1 MTQEHE
7 EQLAV
12 AQEVSADGRATESVQ
27 VESEPIVADVVPAET
42 APLVAQQ
49 EVVAEPVAADVVIAE
64 PVAAESVAAE
74 SVAAE
79 SIAAESIAAE
89 SIAAESI
96 AAESIAE
103 PVAADLVIAE
113 SAAAEPVAAVP
124 VVPRVVDVSALMPPE
139 FAKLGLG
146 KALLQSLIELGYT
159 EPTPIQAATIPLL
172 LAGRD
177 VLGQAQT
184 GSGKTAAFALP
195 MLQLLDL
202 SQRRPQVLV
211 LVPTRELALQVT
223 AAFERYSSGMRDFR
237 CLAIYGGAAYQPQ
250 FSQLNRGVHIVV
262 GTPGR
267 VMDHMTRGSLDLA
280 GLRCLVLDEADEM
293 LRMGFAESVEWVL
306 SQAPEGR
313 QTALFSAT
321 LPAQIRAIAQQH
333 QRNPAEVTIVQRAAA
348 ADTIRQRYV
357 VVSNH
362 HREAALSRILEA
374 EPIDAVIVFVKL
386 KSTTEPLAEYLCSQG
401 HRAAALHGDVAQ
413 AQRERIIEQLR
424 GGQLNVVVAT
434 DVAARGLDVPR
445 VSHVINFDLPRGR
458 EAYIHRIGRTGRAG
472 RQGEAILFVHPRAS
486 RLLSSIE
493 HAAGQALEPMPM
505 PTNRAVNKKRVSA
518 FHEAIVRAL
527 EDPQRETLQSIMQQ
541 FQRERPEL
549 EAEAILGA
557 LAVMAQGGRQLL
569 SREEL
574 PQVELEDERGRRGG
588 PGGLRRGAP
597 GFSERG
603 GDRRPGFRDRGAQG
617 ERGFERGDRRESREP
632 RGAFRS
638 EREQG
643 PMQSFRLEVG
653 RVHDVRAGSIVGA
666 IAGESGLDSGRIGRI
681 DIFDDFSTVQLPAG
695 MPPEIFQKLRRA
707 WVAGRQLQIS
717 ELGDAEVRRSAPRR
731 DAGEFRGSGGGER
744 RPRGP
749 RPGGFREGG
758 PREGGFAPGGQESGG
773 EERRGFGGRGAGPGG
788 GFRPGGSRSG
798 GPGERGRGGFSGG
811 RGGQRGGP
819 RNGPRG
825 GGAGRGRDRRGPGGA
840 SGGG

>member
-27 VESEPIVADVVPAET
+27 VESEPIVADTVPAET

-64 PVAAESVAAE
+64 PVAAEPVAAE

-79 SIAAESIAAE
+79 S
-89 SIAAESI
+89 
-96 AAESIAE
+96 
-103 PVAADLVIAE
+103 VAADLVIAE
-113 SAAAEPVAAVP
+113 SAAAGPVAAVP

>member
-79 SIAAESIAAE
+79 SVAAESV
-89 SIAAESI
+89 AAESI

-113 SAAAEPVAAVP
+113 SAAAGPVAAVP

-758 PREGGFAPGGQESGG
+758 PREGGPREGGFAPGGQESGG

>member
-64 PVAAESVAAE
+64 PVAAEPVAAE

-79 SIAAESIAAE
+79 S
-89 SIAAESI
+89 
-96 AAESIAE
+96 
-103 PVAADLVIAE
+103 VAADLVIAE
-113 SAAAEPVAAVP
+113 SAAAGPVAAVP

>member
-27 VESEPIVADVVPAET
+27 VESEPIVADTVPAET

-49 EVVAEPVAADVVIAE
+49 EVVAEPVAA
-64 PVAAESVAAE
+64 ESVAAE
-74 SVAAE
+74 SV
-79 SIAAESIAAE
+79 
-89 SIAAESI
+89 

-113 SAAAEPVAAVP
+113 SAAAGPVAAVP

-603 GDRRPGFRDRGAQG
+603 GDRRPGFRDRGARG

-749 RPGGFREGG
+749 REGGPREGGPREGG
-758 PREGGFAPGGQESGG
+758 PREGGFAPGGEETGG
-773 EERRGFGGRGAGPGG
+773 EERRGFGGRGARPGG

-811 RGGQRGGP
+811 RSGQRSGP

>member
-1 MTQEHE
+1 MTLEHE
-7 EQLAV
+7 EQLAA
-12 AQEVSADGRATESVQ
+12 AQDLPADEVVIGAVPVEAEPVTADVLSVETAA
-27 VESEPIVADVVPAET
+27 ESEQPV
-42 APLVAQQ
+42 
-49 EVVAEPVAADVVIAE
+49 VVAELAVIE
-64 PVAAESVAAE
+64 PAV
-74 SVAAE
+74 
-79 SIAAESIAAE
+79 
-89 SIAAESI
+89 
-96 AAESIAE
+96 
-103 PVAADLVIAE
+103 AE
-113 SAAAEPVAAVP
+113 SAGTASAG
-124 VVPRVVDVSALMPPE
+124 PRVVDVSALMPPA

-146 KALLQSLIELGYT
+146 KALLKSLIELGYT

-195 MLQLLDL
+195 LLQMLDL

-237 CLAIYGGAAYQPQ
+237 CVAIYGGAAYQPQ

-321 LPAQIRAIAQQH
+321 MPAQIRAIAQQH
-333 QRNPAEVTIVQRAAA
+333 QRDPAEVTIVQRAAA

-386 KSTTEPLAEYLCSQG
+386 KSTTEPLAEYLCSHG
-401 HRAAALHGDVAQ
+401 HRAAALHGDIVQ

-486 RLLSSIE
+486 RLLGSIE

-505 PTNRAVNKKRVSA
+505 PTNRAVNKKRVAA
-518 FHEAIVRAL
+518 FHEAIMKAL

-549 EAEAILGA
+549 ELEAILGA

-569 SREEL
+569 SRDEL
-574 PQVELEDERGRRGG
+574 PQVELEEERGRRGG
-588 PGGLRRGAP
+588 PGGHRRGPA

-603 GDRRPGFRDRGAQG
+603 GDRRPGFRDRGARG
-617 ERGFERGDRRESREP
+617 ERGFERGERGFERGERGFERGERRERGESRESR
-632 RGAFRS
+632 GSFRS

-681 DIFDDFSTVQLPAG
+681 DIFDDYSTVQLPAG

-707 WVAGRQLQIS
+707 WVAGRQLQIT
-717 ELGDAEVRRSAPRR
+717 ELGEAEVRRGPRR
-731 DAGEFRGSGGGER
+731 REDGEFRGGGER
-744 RPRGP
+744 RARVPREGGRRDFGP
-749 RPGGFREGG
+749 RDGGAREGGFREGG
-758 PREGGFAPGGQESGG
+758 FREGGFNPGGEESGV
-773 EERRGFGGRGAGPGG
+773 EERRGFGGRGPRAAG
-788 GFRPGGSRSG
+788 GFRPGGGRSG
-798 GPGERGRGGFSGG
+798 GPGERRRGGFSGG
-811 RGGQRGGP
+811 RDSQRGGP
-819 RNGPRG
+819 RSGPRG
-825 GGAGRGRDRRGPGGA
+825 GGSGRGRDRRGPGGS

>member
-27 VESEPIVADVVPAET
+27 VESEPIVADTVPAET

-49 EVVAEPVAADVVIAE
+49 E
-64 PVAAESVAAE
+64 VAAESVAAE

-79 SIAAESIAAE
+79 SVAAESVAAE
-89 SIAAESI
+89 SVAAES
-96 AAESIAE
+96 
-103 PVAADLVIAE
+103 VIAE

-401 HRAAALHGDVAQ
+401 HRAAALHGDVVQ

-603 GDRRPGFRDRGAQG
+603 GDRRPGFRDRGARG

-758 PREGGFAPGGQESGG
+758 PREGGPREGGPREGGFAPGGEETGG
-773 EERRGFGGRGAGPGG
+773 EERRGFGGRGARPGG

-811 RGGQRGGP
+811 RSGQRSGP

>member
-64 PVAAESVAAE
+64 PVAA
-74 SVAAE
+74 
-79 SIAAESIAAE
+79 
-89 SIAAESI
+89 
-96 AAESIAE
+96 
-103 PVAADLVIAE
+103 DLVIAE
-113 SAAAEPVAAVP
+113 SAAAGPVAAVP

-603 GDRRPGFRDRGAQG
+603 GDRRPGFRDRGARG

-731 DAGEFRGSGGGER
+731 DAGEFRGNGGGER

-758 PREGGFAPGGQESGG
+758 PREGGPREGGFAPGGQETGG

-811 RGGQRGGP
+811 RSGQRSGP

>member
-7 EQLAV
+7 EQLVAEQDV
-12 AQEVSADGRATESVQ
+12 LAQEPAEQATG
-27 VESEPIVADVVPAET
+27 VESEPAVVG
-42 APLVAQQ
+42 
-49 EVVAEPVAADVVIAE
+49 
-64 PVAAESVAAE
+64 
-74 SVAAE
+74 
-79 SIAAESIAAE
+79 
-89 SIAAESI
+89 
-96 AAESIAE
+96 
-103 PVAADLVIAE
+103 
-113 SAAAEPVAAVP
+113 AAAEQAEVEVAAFEDVAAVEEVCAVEDVAEEPAAGVSVAVPP
-124 VVPRVVDVSALMPPE
+124 VTAPRVVDISAMTPPA

-146 KALLQSLIELGYT
+146 KSVLQALTELGYS

-195 MLQLLDL
+195 LLQLLDL

-237 CLAIYGGAAYQPQ
+237 CVAIYGGAAYQPQ

-267 VMDHMTRGSLDLA
+267 VMDHMTRGSLDLS

-321 LPAQIRAIAQQH
+321 LPSQIRAIAQQH
-333 QRNPAEVTIVQRAAA
+333 QRDPAEVTIVQRAAA

-386 KSTTEPLAEYLCSQG
+386 KSTTEPLAEYLCGQG

-445 VSHVINFDLPRGR
+445 ISHVINFDLPRGR

-493 HAAGQALEPMPM
+493 HAAGQSLEPMQM
-505 PTNRAVNKKRVSA
+505 PTNRAVNKKRVQA
-518 FHEAIVRAL
+518 FHEAIVKAL
-527 EDPQRETLQSIMQQ
+527 EDSQRETLQSIMQQ

-549 EAEAILGA
+549 EADAILGA
-557 LAVMAQGGRQLL
+557 LAVMALGGRQLL

-574 PQVELEDERGRRGG
+574 PQSELEDQRSRRGG
-588 PGGLRRGAP
+588 PGGPGGARRGPP

-603 GDRRPGFRDRGAQG
+603 GERRPGFRDRGDRG
-617 ERGFERGDRRESREP
+617 ERGFERGERREP
-632 RGAFRS
+632 RGGGFGG
-638 EREQG
+638 ERDQG

-717 ELGDAEVRRSAPRR
+717 ELGEAPVRRGPPRR
-731 DAGEFRGSGGGER
+731 ESGGFGGGERRERGFRERGPRDGGFAERRVRPPGGGGGDFVPGGDESGGGER
-744 RPRGP
+744 RGFGSRGP
-749 RPGGFREGG
+749 R
-758 PREGGFAPGGQESGG
+758 A
-773 EERRGFGGRGAGPGG
+773 GG
-788 GFRPGGSRSG
+788 GFRPGGGSRSG

-819 RNGPRG
+819 RTGPRSG
-825 GGAGRGRDRRGPGGA
+825 GPGGRRERRGPGGGSA
-840 SGGG
+840 GG

>member
-1 MTQEHE
+1 MTLEHE
-7 EQLAV
+7 EQLAA
-12 AQEVSADGRATESVQ
+12 AQEVSADNRVTESVQ
-27 VESEPIVADVVPAET
+27 VESEPLTADVVSAEL
-42 APLVAQQ
+42 AQVVERAEVAEPLVA
-49 EVVAEPVAADVVIAE
+49 ETEPLVAETEPLVAETEPVVAETQVAAPVVSE
-64 PVAAESVAAE
+64 
-74 SVAAE
+74 
-79 SIAAESIAAE
+79 
-89 SIAAESI
+89 
-96 AAESIAE
+96 
-103 PVAADLVIAE
+103 
-113 SAAAEPVAAVP
+113 P

-146 KALLQSLIELGYT
+146 KALLQSLIQLGYT

-195 MLQLLDL
+195 LLQMLDL

-237 CLAIYGGAAYQPQ
+237 CVAIYGGAAYQPQ

-267 VMDHMTRGSLDLA
+267 VMDHMTRGSLDLS

-293 LRMGFAESVEWVL
+293 LKMGFAESVEWVL

-333 QRNPAEVTIVQRAAA
+333 QRNPAEVTIVQRTAA

-386 KSTTEPLAEYLCSQG
+386 KSTTEPLAEYLCGQG

-413 AQRERIIEQLR
+413 PQRERIIEQLR

-493 HAAGQALEPMPM
+493 HAAGQALEAMPM

-574 PQVELEDERGRRGG
+574 PQVELEDERSRRGG
-588 PGGLRRGAP
+588 AGGFRRGGAP

-603 GDRRPGFRDRGAQG
+603 GDRRPGFRDRGARG
-617 ERGFERGDRRESREP
+617 ERGFERGERREPREP
-632 RGAFRS
+632 RGAFRG

-643 PMQSFRLEVG
+643 PMQNFRLEVG

-717 ELGDAEVRRSAPRR
+717 ELGESEVRRSAPRR
-731 DAGEFRGSGGGER
+731 DASEFPGGGER
-744 RPRGP
+744 RSRGP
-749 RPGGFREGG
+749 RERGPREGGSRERVPREGG
-758 PREGGFAPGGQESGG
+758 PREGGFVPGGEGTGG
-773 EERRGFGGRGAGPGG
+773 EGAGSEERRGFGGRGPRPGG
-788 GFRPGGSRSG
+788 GFRPGGGGRSG
-798 GPGERGRGGFSGG
+798 GSGERGRGGFAGG

-825 GGAGRGRDRRGPGGA
+825 GGAGRGRDRRGP
-840 SGGG
+840 

>member
-27 VESEPIVADVVPAET
+27 VESEPIVADTVPAET

-79 SIAAESIAAE
+79 SIAAESIA
-89 SIAAESI
+89 
-96 AAESIAE
+96 E

-113 SAAAEPVAAVP
+113 SAAAGPVAAVP

-758 PREGGFAPGGQESGG
+758 PREGGPREGGPREGGFAPGGQESGG

>member
-27 VESEPIVADVVPAET
+27 VESEPIVADVLLAET
-42 APLVAQQ
+42 APVVAQQ
-49 EVVAEPVAADVVIAE
+49 EVVAE

-79 SIAAESIAAE
+79 S
-89 SIAAESI
+89 
-96 AAESIAE
+96 
-103 PVAADLVIAE
+103 VIAE
-113 SAAAEPVAAVP
+113 SVIAESVIAEPVAAVP

-603 GDRRPGFRDRGAQG
+603 GDRRPGFRDRGARG

-758 PREGGFAPGGQESGG
+758 PREGGFAPGGQETGG
-773 EERRGFGGRGAGPGG
+773 EERRGFGGRGARPGG

-811 RGGQRGGP
+811 RSGQRSGP

>member
-12 AQEVSADGRATESVQ
+12 AQEVSADGRATQSVQ

-49 EVVAEPVAADVVIAE
+49 EVVAEPVAADLVIAKSVAAESVAAEPVAAE

-74 SVAAE
+74 S
-79 SIAAESIAAE
+79 
-89 SIAAESI
+89 
-96 AAESIAE
+96 
-103 PVAADLVIAE
+103 VIAE

-603 GDRRPGFRDRGAQG
+603 GDRRPGFRDRGARG

-758 PREGGFAPGGQESGG
+758 FREGGPREGGFAPGGQETGG

-811 RGGQRGGP
+811 RGGQRSGP

>member
-27 VESEPIVADVVPAET
+27 VESEPIVADTVPAET

-49 EVVAEPVAADVVIAE
+49 EVVAEPVAAE
-64 PVAAESVAAE
+64 PVAAES
-74 SVAAE
+74 
-79 SIAAESIAAE
+79 
-89 SIAAESI
+89 
-96 AAESIAE
+96 
-103 PVAADLVIAE
+103 VIAE

-603 GDRRPGFRDRGAQG
+603 GDRRPGFRDRGARG

-758 PREGGFAPGGQESGG
+758 PREGGPREGGFAPGGEETGG
-773 EERRGFGGRGAGPGG
+773 EERRGFGGRGARPGG

-811 RGGQRGGP
+811 RSGQRSGP

>member
-64 PVAAESVAAE
+64 PVAA
-74 SVAAE
+74 
-79 SIAAESIAAE
+79 
-89 SIAAESI
+89 
-96 AAESIAE
+96 
-103 PVAADLVIAE
+103 DLVIAE
-113 SAAAEPVAAVP
+113 SAAAGPVAAVP

-603 GDRRPGFRDRGAQG
+603 GDRRPGFRDRGARG

-758 PREGGFAPGGQESGG
+758 PREGGLREGGFAPGGQETGG

-811 RGGQRGGP
+811 RSGQRSGP

>member
-1 MTQEHE
+1 M
-7 EQLAV
+7 
-12 AQEVSADGRATESVQ
+12 
-27 VESEPIVADVVPAET
+27 
-42 APLVAQQ
+42 
-49 EVVAEPVAADVVIAE
+49 
-64 PVAAESVAAE
+64 
-74 SVAAE
+74 
-79 SIAAESIAAE
+79 
-89 SIAAESI
+89 
-96 AAESIAE
+96 
-103 PVAADLVIAE
+103 IAE

-603 GDRRPGFRDRGAQG
+603 GDRRPGFRDRGARG

-758 PREGGFAPGGQESGG
+758 PREGGPREGGPREGGFAPGGQETGG

-811 RGGQRGGP
+811 RSGQRSGP

>member
-27 VESEPIVADVVPAET
+27 VESEPIVADTVPAET

-49 EVVAEPVAADVVIAE
+49 EVVAE

-79 SIAAESIAAE
+79 SIAAESVAAE
-89 SIAAESI
+89 S
-96 AAESIAE
+96 
-103 PVAADLVIAE
+103 VIAE
-113 SAAAEPVAAVP
+113 SAAAGPVAAVP

-603 GDRRPGFRDRGAQG
+603 GDRRPGFRDRGARG

-758 PREGGFAPGGQESGG
+758 PREGGPREGGFAPGGEETGG
-773 EERRGFGGRGAGPGG
+773 EERRGFGGRGARPGG

-811 RGGQRGGP
+811 RSGQRSGP

>member
-1 MTQEHE
+1 MTQEYE
-7 EQLAV
+7 KQLMAEQDVLAQKPAEQV
-12 AQEVSADGRATESVQ
+12 AG
-27 VESEPIVADVVPAET
+27 VESEPAALDLAAEQ
-42 APLVAQQ
+42 A
-49 EVVAEPVAADVVIAE
+49 EVEVAAIED
-64 PVAAESVAAE
+64 VAAIEEMSTAEEVAVEPAAGVSVA
-74 SVAAE
+74 VR
-79 SIAAESIAAE
+79 
-89 SIAAESI
+89 
-96 AAESIAE
+96 
-103 PVAADLVIAE
+103 PVTA
-113 SAAAEPVAAVP
+113 
-124 VVPRVVDVSALMPPE
+124 PRVVDISAMTPPA

-146 KALLQSLIELGYT
+146 KSVLQALTELGYT

-172 LAGRD
+172 LAGCD

-195 MLQLLDL
+195 LLQLLDL

-237 CLAIYGGAAYQPQ
+237 CVAIYGGAAYQPQ

-267 VMDHMTRGSLDLA
+267 VMDHMTRGSLDLS

-321 LPAQIRAIAQQH
+321 LPSQIRAIAQQH
-333 QRNPAEVTIVQRAAA
+333 QRDPAEVTIVQRTAA

-386 KSTTEPLAEYLCSQG
+386 KSTTEPLAEYLCGQG

-445 VSHVINFDLPRGR
+445 ISHVINFDLPRGR

-493 HAAGQALEPMPM
+493 HAAGQSLEPMQM
-505 PTNRAVNKKRVSA
+505 PTNRAVNKKRVQA
-518 FHEAIVRAL
+518 FHEAIVKAI
-527 EDPQRETLQSIMQQ
+527 EDSQRETLQSIMQQ

-549 EAEAILGA
+549 EADAILGA
-557 LAVMAQGGRQLL
+557 LAVMALGGRQLL

-574 PQVELEDERGRRGG
+574 PQAELEDQRSRRGG
-588 PGGLRRGAP
+588 PGGARRGPP

-603 GDRRPGFRDRGAQG
+603 GERRPGVRERG
-617 ERGFERGDRRESREP
+617 ERREP
-632 RGAFRS
+632 RGGFGG
-638 EREQG
+638 ERDQG

-666 IAGESGLDSGRIGRI
+666 IAGESGLDSSRIGRI
-681 DIFDDFSTVQLPAG
+681 DIFEDFSTVQLPAG

-717 ELGDAEVRRSAPRR
+717 ELGEAPVRRGPPRR
-731 DAGEFRGSGGGER
+731 ESGGFGGGERRERGFRERGERGGVPGDRDRRERGPRDGGFAERRVRPPGGGGGNFVTGAEESGGGER
-744 RPRGP
+744 RGFGSRGP
-749 RPGGFREGG
+749 R
-758 PREGGFAPGGQESGG
+758 A
-773 EERRGFGGRGAGPGG
+773 GAGA
-788 GFRPGGSRSG
+788 GFRPGGGSRSG

-819 RNGPRG
+819 RSGPRSG
-825 GGAGRGRDRRGPGGA
+825 GPGGRRERRGPGGGSA
-840 SGGG
+840 GG

>member
-7 EQLAV
+7 EQLVAEQDV
-12 AQEVSADGRATESVQ
+12 LAQEPAEQATG
-27 VESEPIVADVVPAET
+27 VESEPAVVG
-42 APLVAQQ
+42 
-49 EVVAEPVAADVVIAE
+49 
-64 PVAAESVAAE
+64 
-74 SVAAE
+74 
-79 SIAAESIAAE
+79 
-89 SIAAESI
+89 
-96 AAESIAE
+96 
-103 PVAADLVIAE
+103 
-113 SAAAEPVAAVP
+113 AAAEQAEVEVAAVEDVAAVEEVCAVEDVAVEPAAGVSVAVLP
-124 VVPRVVDVSALMPPE
+124 VTAPRVVDISAMTPPA

-146 KALLQSLIELGYT
+146 KSVLQALTELGYS

-195 MLQLLDL
+195 LLQLLDL

-237 CLAIYGGAAYQPQ
+237 CVAIYGGAAYQPQ

-267 VMDHMTRGSLDLA
+267 VMDHMTRGSLDLS

-321 LPAQIRAIAQQH
+321 LPSQIRAIAQQH
-333 QRNPAEVTIVQRAAA
+333 QRDPAEVTIVQRAAA

-386 KSTTEPLAEYLCSQG
+386 KSTTEPLAEYLCGQG

-445 VSHVINFDLPRGR
+445 ISHVINFDLPRGR

-493 HAAGQALEPMPM
+493 HAAGQSLEPMQM
-505 PTNRAVNKKRVSA
+505 PTNRAVNKKRVQA
-518 FHEAIVRAL
+518 FHEAIVKAL
-527 EDPQRETLQSIMQQ
+527 EDSQRETLQSIMQQ

-549 EAEAILGA
+549 EADAILGA
-557 LAVMAQGGRQLL
+557 LAVMALGGRQLL

-574 PQVELEDERGRRGG
+574 PQSELEDQRSRRGG
-588 PGGLRRGAP
+588 PGGARRGPP

-603 GDRRPGFRDRGAQG
+603 GERRPGFRERGDRGFERG
-617 ERGFERGDRRESREP
+617 ERGFERGERREP
-632 RGAFRS
+632 RGGGFGG
-638 EREQG
+638 ERDQG

-717 ELGDAEVRRSAPRR
+717 ELGEAPVRRGPPRR
-731 DAGEFRGSGGGER
+731 ESGGGER
-744 RPRGP
+744 RGFGSRGP
-749 RPGGFREGG
+749 R
-758 PREGGFAPGGQESGG
+758 A
-773 EERRGFGGRGAGPGG
+773 GG
-788 GFRPGGSRSG
+788 GFRPGGGSRSG

-819 RNGPRG
+819 RSGPRSG
-825 GGAGRGRDRRGPGGA
+825 GPGGRRERRGPGGGSA
-840 SGGG
+840 GG

>member
-27 VESEPIVADVVPAET
+27 VESEPIVADTVPAET

-49 EVVAEPVAADVVIAE
+49 E
-64 PVAAESVAAE
+64 VAAESVAAE

-79 SIAAESIAAE
+79 SVAAESVAAE
-89 SIAAESI
+89 SVAAES
-96 AAESIAE
+96 
-103 PVAADLVIAE
+103 VIAE

-184 GSGKTAAFALP
+184 GSGKTAACALP

-603 GDRRPGFRDRGAQG
+603 GDRRPGFRDRGARG

-758 PREGGFAPGGQESGG
+758 PREGGPREGGFAPGGEETGG
-773 EERRGFGGRGAGPGG
+773 EERRGFGGRGARPGG

-811 RGGQRGGP
+811 RSGQRSGP